1 MGVVSSK
8 SKLLR
13 LIFSIWSLLRSGTLY
28 TTAPIPLQVNIT
40 TSQQNFSKKV
50 TKLTRIMGHWV
61 YQCLMVETNL
71 AYGKQFWKPI
81 IPQHYG
87 TKTKQLPKNTQKTFR
102 KCLLYKGWNYWANY
116 WHKVEILTPFPLKE
130 NPSKLLLVQVYL
142 YRNTQDD
149 MDTNMRSWK
158 QGYGTSTNALR
169 NMTKAQ
175 TRRCALRYIRGT

>member
-50 TKLTRIMGHWV
+50 TKIPRIMGHWV

-102 KCLLYKGWNYWANY
+102 KCLLYKGMKLLSQLLTQSGNINSFPFERKPLQVITRSSLPIQKYTRWYGYQYAILETRI
-116 WHKVEILTPFPLKE
+116 WHKHEC
-130 NPSKLLLVQVYL
+130 S
-142 YRNTQDD
+142 
-149 MDTNMRSWK
+149 
-158 QGYGTSTNALR
+158 
-169 NMTKAQ
+169 
-175 TRRCALRYIRGT
+175 